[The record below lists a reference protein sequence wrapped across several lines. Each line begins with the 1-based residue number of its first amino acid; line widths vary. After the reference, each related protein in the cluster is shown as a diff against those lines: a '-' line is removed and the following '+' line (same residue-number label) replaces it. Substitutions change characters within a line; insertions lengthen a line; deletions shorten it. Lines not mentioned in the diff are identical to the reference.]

1 MNARTTKRREL
12 LLELTK
18 LVEAITVG
26 IKIFIFVPLV
36 IPTRAFSTLISY
48 KMDTE
53 KQIRLAIKKNI
64 AGDHDKWFW
73 NESIWTVGC
82 SLVLGNNC
90 LQLVNVGSSEVG
102 NLNEK

>member
-1 MNARTTKRREL
+1 MNAGTTKRREL
-12 LLELTK
+12 LSELTK
-18 LVEAITVG
+18 LVKAITVG

-36 IPTRAFSTLISY
+36 IPTRAFSALISY

-53 KQIRLAIKKNI
+53 KQISLAIKKNI

-73 NESIWTVGC
+73 NKSIWTVGS
-82 SLVLGNNC
+82 SLVLGNNR
-90 LQLVNVGSSEVG
+90 LQLVNVGSGEVG